1 MRGQMSRNL
10 QSVESQIGFGELE
23 QIQSCGTGGLC
34 TCRAYDN
41 SCTDKKRRKEHIYA
55 K

>member
-1 MRGQMSRNL
+1 MIYTHTD
-10 QSVESQIGFGELE
+10 EFGELE

-41 SCTDKKRRKEHIYA
+41 SCTDKKRRKELIYA